1 MPSCISMIS
10 DCPHYRLFLLLYD
23 ISDMSLS
30 RQLFSR
36 LNHQLGRRSLSLSS
50 TTQKPDQATHT
61 GQQFSEADPRNVRFA
76 VTGLQKQVNS
86 KWAIDLIAE
95 VPPIR
100 VNKRIVSVSSR
111 HTTCSSVL
119 MFRFPVTEVVE
130 LWATPRSTSTW
141 TMGSP
146 SLASTAD
153 SDTSST
159 PTRMIM
165 WRSTD
170 LSPVN
175 IPRKRRNE
183 D

>member
-1 MPSCISMIS
+1 
-10 DCPHYRLFLLLYD
+10 
-23 ISDMSLS
+23 MSLS

-36 LNHQLGRRSLSLSS
+36 LTHQLGRRSLSLSS
-50 TTQKPDQATHT
+50 TTKKPDQATHT

-119 MFRFPVTEVVE
+119 MFKSPVTEVVE
-130 LWATPRSTSTW
+130 PLVTLESTSTW
-141 TMGSP
+141 TMANLSP
-146 SLASTAD
+146 ASTAG
-153 SDTSST
+153 SDMSS
-159 PTRMIM
+159 
-165 WRSTD
+165 
-170 LSPVN
+170 
-175 IPRKRRNE
+175 IPRRDALNE
-183 D
+183 QST